1 MENSDNETRHNT
13 NAVVSEQDLA
23 DTYFPAFMSCAN
35 RGKAS
40 GVMCSYNAVN
50 GSSALL
56 RMSPHFSSCAAEPS
70 WIAGVPSCASKEL
83 LNDNMRSKW
92 GFNGYITS
100 DCGAVGNVANAEP
113 SGHGFTH
120 DDSNLTAKTTL
131 EAGMD
136 NDCGE
141 LASGLHS
148 SQDASDIVV
157 DRPVLRRG
165 QWHSSRSPELGLRPE
180 GELDAAAQE
189 PLPRA
194 NGFAKR

>member
-1 MENSDNETRHNT
+1 M
-13 NAVVSEQDLA
+13 
-23 DTYFPAFMSCAN
+23 
-35 RGKAS
+35 
-40 GVMCSYNAVN
+40 
-50 GSSALL
+50 
-56 RMSPHFSSCAAEPS
+56 
-70 WIAGVPSCASKEL
+70 PSCASKEL

-92 GFNGYITS
+92 GFNGYMCAHTCGCHSTQFPSSNPSLPATRSTS

-148 SQDASDIVV
+148 SQDARDTVSCRTGEPAARADSIVLHGAEWV
-157 DRPVLRRG
+157 PRR
-165 QWHSSRSPELGLRPE
+165 RDE
-180 GELDAAAQE
+180 
-189 PLPRA
+189 
-194 NGFAKR
+194 

>member
-1 MENSDNETRHNT
+1 M
-13 NAVVSEQDLA
+13 
-23 DTYFPAFMSCAN
+23 
-35 RGKAS
+35 
-40 GVMCSYNAVN
+40 
-50 GSSALL
+50 
-56 RMSPHFSSCAAEPS
+56 
-70 WIAGVPSCASKEL
+70 PSCASKEL

-92 GFNGYITS
+92 GFNGYMCAHTCGCHSTQFPSSNPSLPATRSTS

-157 DRPVLRRG
+157 DRPVLRCR
-165 QWHSSRSPELGLRPE
+165 QWHSSRSPGLGLRPE

-194 NGFAKR
+194 NGFAKRRRFLDFVMSGSLN

>member
-1 MENSDNETRHNT
+1 MQLQCGERFVRPLH
-13 NAVVSEQDLA
+13 V
-23 DTYFPAFMSCAN
+23 
-35 RGKAS
+35 
-40 GVMCSYNAVN
+40 
-50 GSSALL
+50 SALL
-56 RMSPHFSSCAAEPS
+56 CAAAEPS

-100 DCGAVGNVANAEP
+100 DCGAVGNVANSEP

-194 NGFAKR
+194 NGFAKRRRFLDFVMSGSLN